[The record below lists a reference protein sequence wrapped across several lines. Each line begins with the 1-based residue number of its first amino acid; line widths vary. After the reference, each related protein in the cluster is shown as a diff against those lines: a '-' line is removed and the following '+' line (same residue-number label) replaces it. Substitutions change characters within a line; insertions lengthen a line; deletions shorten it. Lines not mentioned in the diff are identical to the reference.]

1 MAGGAAAAIGQD
13 PAELYTR
20 FPTLETA
27 IPRERARGGSG
38 LPKSLQAP
46 SATGTRVK
54 FTSRW

>member
-38 LPKSLQAP
+38 LPNPSRPQAQP
-46 SATGTRVK
+46 AQG
-54 FTSRW
+54 